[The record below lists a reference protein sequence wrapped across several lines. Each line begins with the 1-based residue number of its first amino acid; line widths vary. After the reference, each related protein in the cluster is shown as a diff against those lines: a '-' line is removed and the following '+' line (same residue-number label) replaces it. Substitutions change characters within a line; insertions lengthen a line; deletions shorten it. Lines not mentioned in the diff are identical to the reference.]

1 MIVIGGGITDRGN
14 QFLKEVKEE
23 VEKYLQKRFIIIV
36 RLNLHKTVIVQE

>member
-23 VEKYLQKRFIIIV
+23 VKNTKRD
-36 RLNLHKTVIVQE
+36 L